1 MPKSKKNHLKRKTRK
16 LHKKYKKNMRGGV
29 FTAQE
34 EARLNAENFTP
45 EQIDILNQLNIPM
58 ATIDQA
64 IDYFNDNLNKII
76 IFIAQQLNTNPNVN
90 LFAYPEM
97 GQGNNDNDEQPGP
110 GIDLADLQGD
120 GNPQQNMDMD
130 MDMDNQNNE
139 LDQTGVTS
147 MADESDDEFEM
158 EGGRK
163 RHTRRRKNGKRKSHR
178 RHKKGGA
185 LYGRGYGAN
194 CYDPNYSIYNTNLL
208 KLFPYSSK

>member
-1 MPKSKKNHLKRKTRK
+1 MPKSKKVHWKRKTRK

-58 ATIDQA
+58 GTIDQA

-76 IFIAQQLNTNPNVN
+76 IFIAQELNTNPNVN
-90 LFAYPEM
+90 LFAYPEIV
-97 GQGNNDNDEQPGP
+97 QENNDNDEQPGP
-110 GIDLADLQGD
+110 GLDLADLQGD
-120 GNPQQNMDMD
+120 VDPQQNMDMD
-130 MDMDNQNNE
+130 MDMDNQDNE
-139 LDQTGVTS
+139 LDQTGNTS
-147 MADESDDEFEM
+147 MADESDDDEM

-163 RHTRRRKNGKRKSHR
+163 RHTRRKKGNRKSHKR
-178 RHKKGGA
+178 NKKGGA

-194 CYDPNYSIYNTNLL
+194 CSDPNYSIYNTNLL